1 MDGDGT
7 WPATA
12 ASESIAD
19 SSGRVNP
26 PSTRRGLL
34 SPGSHGDRVDEA
46 EPATA
51 LGILSVY
58 DPSGWWHYWGVT
70 ARPAPPNVADI
81 ALSIRTLLFSDIE
94 GSTSLVDRAGNRYP
108 ALLSHH
114 RRIVRAAV
122 ERAGG
127 IEHSTEGDSF
137 FLTFDSPTAGLAAA
151 VEAQRAIETYEWP
164 EGLRVRVRM
173 GLHVGEVLEDDDDL
187 VGMSINHAARIAAS
201 AHGGQIVLSGA
212 VRDMIRVLPDGV
224 EIHPL
229 GTHRLRD
236 VGSVSLF
243 QVDHPDLQHEFPT
256 PRGVVGYRTNLPR
269 STTPFIGG
277 EELLAAIGD
286 QLRVA
291 SLVTLTGTGGVG
303 KTRAA
308 IEFGHRHLAEFD
320 HGVFFV
326 DLAPV
331 TGTGAVVGVV
341 ASTLPILAGGEQ
353 LLRDTIVDWVGEHR
367 VLLVIDNCEHLV
379 GEVSALVDQLITRC
393 SNLQIL
399 ATSREALGVHDER
412 VHRVPSLEP
421 DGAAVELFCERALAT
436 DETFAAEGHLD
447 AVVRICERVD
457 GIPLAIELA
466 AARMRSLSAE
476 ELLERLQDRF
486 RVLRGS
492 GRSTLDRHQT
502 LRATVS
508 WSYQL
513 LTDAERL
520 FFDRASVFAGG
531 FDLRAAEAVCG
542 FDPIDDID
550 VIDLVG
556 SLVDKSMIVADRG
569 GLGMR
574 YRLLETLRQYG
585 EEQLELR
592 GATTLLRDRLL
603 TYFVELAE
611 RLDTIVRGARQVEG
625 SLLFEREW
633 DNVRAAHG
641 WAIATGNITAAEDLV
656 RTSWQHAQL
665 RMLTEHADWVEG
677 TIAIDHAD
685 HPASTELF
693 GIAADWAGGLGDEEH
708 AVSRARAGLARAKA
722 LDDPSTCLC
731 WYALDGADPMPGEPD
746 FGHDVR
752 ERLRRAVEHIDNP
765 ERKWN
770 AVADLV
776 SVGMAEVE
784 ATRFAQDL
792 DELRQL
798 AGRVKAPALVIMTEL
813 ISAHVEVL
821 ATPPDLTS
829 AHRRYSASLQ
839 LALATNDIRSQGW
852 ASRGVATTATAL
864 RRPDALTICHD
875 ALLAL
880 ADMRYWQKVWQTLDT
895 TVIALLDSGRKR
907 QATTILGYLETQPP
921 NIGLENWLGF
931 RRSAIE
937 RTRHLAEATEW
948 MQRGSECTRDGI
960 VDYALASTRPT

>member
-1 MDGDGT
+1 M
-7 WPATA
+7 
-12 ASESIAD
+12 
-19 SSGRVNP
+19 
-26 PSTRRGLL
+26 
-34 SPGSHGDRVDEA
+34 
-46 EPATA
+46 
-51 LGILSVY
+51 
-58 DPSGWWHYWGVT
+58 T
-70 ARPAPPNVADI
+70 ARPAPTNVADI

-94 GSTSLVDRAGNRYP
+94 GSTSLLDRASTGYP

-151 VEAQRAIETYEWP
+151 VEAQRAIETYAWP
-164 EGLRVRVRM
+164 VGLRLRVRM

-212 VRDMIRVLPDGV
+212 VRDMVGVLPDGV

-243 QVDHPDLQHEFPT
+243 QVDHPDLQHDFPP

-320 HGVFFV
+320 HGVFFI

-331 TGTGAVVGVV
+331 ADTGAVVGAV
-341 ASTLPILAGGEQ
+341 ASRLPVLAGGEQ
-353 LLRDTIVDWVGEHR
+353 LLLDTIVDWIGERR

-379 GEVSALVDQLITRC
+379 GEVGALVDQLITRC
-393 SNLQIL
+393 SNLQIV

-421 DGAAVELFCERALAT
+421 HGAAVELFCDRALAT
-436 DETFAAEGHLD
+436 DETFIAEGHLD
-447 AVVRICERVD
+447 AVVKICERVD

-492 GRSTLDRHQT
+492 GRITLDRHQT

-513 LTDAERL
+513 LSDAERL

-531 FDLRAAEAVCG
+531 FDARAAEAVCG
-542 FDPIDDID
+542 FDPIDEID
-550 VIDLVG
+550 AIDLVG
-556 SLVDKSMIVADRG
+556 SLVDKSMIVAERG
-569 GLGMR
+569 GSGMR

-611 RLDTIVRGARQVEG
+611 RLDTIVLGARQVEG
-625 SLLFEREW
+625 SLLFEPEW

-641 WAIATGNITAAEDLV
+641 WAISTGNITAAEDLV
-656 RTSWQHAQL
+656 RASWQHAQL
-665 RMLTEHADWVEG
+665 RMLTEHADWVER
-677 TIAIDHAD
+677 TIAIDRPD

-693 GIAADWAGGLGDEEH
+693 GIAADWASGLGDEEH

-722 LDDPSTCLC
+722 FDDPSTYLC

-752 ERLRRAVEHIDNP
+752 ERLRGAVEHIDDP
-765 ERKWN
+765 LRKWT

-776 SVGMAEVE
+776 SVGMGDVK
-784 ATRFAQDL
+784 ATRFAEDL

-798 AGRVKAPALVIMTEL
+798 AGRVKAPALVILTEL
-813 ISAHVEVL
+813 MSAHVEVL
-821 ATPPDLTS
+821 ATPPDLAS

-864 RRPDALTICHD
+864 RRPDALTTCHD

-880 ADMRYWQKVWQTLDT
+880 ADMRYWEKVWQTLDT
-895 TVIALLDSGRKR
+895 TVIALLDSGRR
-907 QATTILGYLETQPP
+907 QQATTILGYLETQPP
-921 NIGLENWLGF
+921 NIGLEKWLGF
-931 RRSAIE
+931 RRSALE
-937 RTRHLAEATEW
+937 RTRHLPEATEW
-948 MQRGSECTRDGI
+948 MQLGSGCTPDGI
-960 VDYALASTRPT
+960 VGYALASTRPT